1 MADESRDELTENA
14 LRALFGTS
22 ALLDPLRLYLWD
34 KEGLTVTQLRLLF
47 HLAEQDGLS
56 NAELSERMY
65 VTRPSVSALLERLE
79 RGGFIS
85 REVDPDD
92 RRGIRI
98 RLEPRG
104 REAVTT
110 VASDIRAFGRRLIED
125 LSDQDL
131 AEVAAALNKLIA
143 AGRARRLHE
152 LLAEAKTA
160 GTERPSL

>member
-1 MADESRDELTENA
+1 MDDQTRDELVETT
-14 LRALFGTS
+14 LRALFRTS

-110 VASDIRAFGRRLIED
+110 VVADIRAFGRKLVED
-125 LSDQDL
+125 LTNDDL
-131 AEVAAALNKLIA
+131 CEISAALNKLIA

-152 LLAEAKTA
+152 LLAEAV
-160 GTERPSL
+160 SDD

>member
-1 MADESRDELTENA
+1 MADASREELLNEA
-14 LRALFGTS
+14 LRALFGAS

-56 NAELSERMY
+56 NAELAERLY

-98 RLEPRG
+98 MLEPRG
-104 REAVTT
+104 RAAVKTVGAEIREFGVKLIEAVP
-110 VASDIRAFGRRLIED
+110 DED
-125 LSDQDL
+125 LRQIIES
-131 AEVAAALNKLIA
+131 LNKLVT
-143 AGRARRLHE
+143 AGRARRLHD
-152 LLAEAKTA
+152 LLAERVS
-160 GTERPSL
+160 E

>member
-1 MADESRDELTENA
+1 MAHPSRDELVENA

-34 KEGLTVTQLRLLF
+34 KQDLTVTQLRLLF
-47 HLAEQDGLS
+47 HLADQDGLS

-104 REAVTT
+104 REAITA
-110 VASDIRAFGRRLIED
+110 VAEDIRSFGRRLIED
-125 LSDQDL
+125 LSDDDL
-131 AEVAAALNKLIA
+131 SEVTAALNKLIA

-152 LLAEAKTA
+152 LLAEVNGA
-160 GTERPSL
+160 G